1 MSEPTSAAVAVGT
14 VTMFGI
20 AGAST
25 ALPQLADI
33 ALICSCAI
41 AGGAV
46 QLSTITTKDGSPYSK
61 LQAAIYLVV
70 TAGMAMAL
78 TGILS
83 FVIER
88 VFGLPHV
95 MTGMPIAFLIGAR
108 REWVLAKVVGSVDRA
123 TGGEK

>member
-14 VTMFGI
+14 VTMFGL

-25 ALPQLADI
+25 ALPQMADI

-46 QLSTITTKDGSPYSK
+46 QLSTITTKSGEPYSK
-61 LQAAIYLVV
+61 VQAAIYLIV
-70 TAGMAMAL
+70 TAGMAIAL
-78 TGILS
+78 TS
-83 FVIER
+83 FLAYVIER
-88 VFGLPHV
+88 AVGLPHV
-95 MTGMPIAFLIGAR
+95 MTGAPIAFLIGAR
-108 REWVLAKVVGSVDRA
+108 REWVLSKVVGSVDKA